1 MTEKS
6 IYLKMSFN
14 MFKIILKFLFLHIIL
29 LFIYLLLLFFI
40 FYYIYIVIKIAP
52 DFCHEYR
59 NDMQFPSF
67 WFKIFFYDFLKIV
80 ILTFGPFLLSMPQL
94 VNCFFNQIIFITKDY
109 CRSHATIK
117 IFTCT

>member
-14 MFKIILKFLFLHIIL
+14 MFKILIKFLFLHIIL

-67 WFKIFFYDFLKIV
+67 WVKIFFYDFLKIV
-80 ILTFGPFLLSMPQL
+80 ILTFSPFLLSMPQL
-94 VNCFFNQIIFITKDY
+94 CTSPQKFLY
-109 CRSHATIK
+109 RHAQKLISEFYTLILSD
-117 IFTCT
+117 I